1 MALTTE
7 NAVESMKSL
16 YAYMKEH
23 VGMNHSE
30 KILDIIE
37 KLDNNKM
44 MIGFAGHF
52 SAGKSTLINTLLNR
66 EMLPSSPIPTSANI
80 VQLKSGKP
88 FTVAYFHNELPVKYE
103 GTVDFD
109 LVQALCKDGEE
120 ITRVDISH
128 PESGLPE
135 DVTVLDTPGV
145 DSTNDADRLITESSL
160 HLMDHMFYVMDYNHV
175 QSEVNLQFLWEMQKR
190 GTPFSLVINQIDK
203 HNEKEISFQ
212 SFCESVENS
221 LDQWGI
227 AAEKIFYTSMRDFD
241 LPHNGFEELKADFEA
256 LFKRPYELIE
266 NQAKLDVQSIVHECV
281 REAKEDID
289 QDKQEL
295 IERKR
300 ELETIVENSHLSIDH
315 PSTTEGSLQQANQD
329 IEKRIFS
336 FIPNAYLMPSAL
348 REDAKAF
355 LESKQKE
362 FKVGL
367 LFSNKKTEE
376 EKRIRKEKFFHHL
389 DEVIEKNLKWPL
401 RDRWMEIAEKHEV
414 TEADFIQMIQEF
426 PFNYKKDRLADLVQ
440 EGAEVTG
447 EYILRYTDQVASDI
461 KKEARRFS
469 TDLQKQMEAAIQKEK
484 DSDYQKHK
492 EAYDALEKAAEVK
505 TKLDHFDNRLK
516 KYRDE
521 LYFKLES
528 EASKEERELVER
540 DLKKR
545 NEQIQVGTKRCS
557 EKKPEEPKDKISK
570 DVDTSTPRTNEEKS
584 IESVLDNVDR
594 TLSNVKDIKGLEE
607 LVDQLKNKKERLRN
621 RHYTVALFGAF
632 SAGKSSFANAL
643 LGDKVLPVSPNPTTA
658 TINRISPPT
667 EKHPDCSIQVDVKT
681 ESQMMDDLKN
691 LLKRLGVNETDLESV
706 YHALLTM
713 PEKNKEYLEHKQYS
727 FLQAFLEGFPDMKQH
742 INQTI
747 TIPWEL
753 FSRYVSEEKT
763 SCFIESM
770 ELYYDCP
777 LTRAGVTLVDTP
789 GADSANARHTD
800 VSFEYIKDS
809 DAVLFVTYYNHPFS
823 KADQAFLTQLGR
835 VKDSFAMDKMF
846 FIINAKD
853 LANSVRELNSVEEYL
868 IDQLVR
874 FQIRNPR
881 LYSVSSLNGLK
892 EKQGERTEP
901 SNLDVFETEFHQF
914 LEKELAEV
922 LIHSIRQVIEEVSA
936 TLQEFIKNAEL
947 GENEREYQL
956 SLFQE
961 QKNEAISTLRD
972 KGMGRGTETLK
983 NKAEKQVFYAHERL
997 MLQFNDLFK
1006 QHFNPATINGKDKD
1020 ISSQLNEA
1028 KDKLVEEVNFE
1039 MKQELR
1045 AISLRIE
1052 RLMEDLIRKRRED
1065 IQREL
1070 KKTRKSL
1077 RLNEVEWEP
1086 LDLPSFSSTVQLD
1099 EKKSNA
1105 ILKQFKSTKAFFE
1118 KNEKESMKEDL
1129 SSMVSPLLKT
1139 AFEQALDVVNDH
1151 YCKYYEVRA
1160 QTYKGEWERQVRHT
1174 FDRLSYNLEHPL
1186 DTTKIEKAQK
1196 EMESML
1202 F

>member
-1 MALTTE
+1 MSLTTE
-7 NAVESMKSL
+7 NAVYSMKSL

-23 VGMNHSE
+23 DGTNHSD

-52 SAGKSTLINTLLNR
+52 SAGKSTLINTLLNS

-80 VQLKSGKP
+80 VQLKSGEP
-88 FTVAYFHNELPVKYE
+88 FTVAYFRNKLPVIYE

-135 DVTVLDTPGV
+135 NVSVLDTPGV

-203 HNEKEISFQ
+203 HNENEISFQ
-212 SFCESVENS
+212 SFCQSVEDS

-227 AAEKIFYTSMRDFD
+227 AAEKIFYTSMRDFE
-241 LPHNGFEELKADFEA
+241 LSHNGFEELKGEFEA
-256 LFKRPYELIE
+256 LFKRPYGVIE
-266 NQAKLDVQSIVHECV
+266 NQARLDVQSIVHECL
-281 REAKEDID
+281 REAEEDIG

-295 IERKR
+295 VERKR
-300 ELETIVENSHLSIDH
+300 ELETIVENSHLSIGH
-315 PSTTEGSLQQANQD
+315 PSTMEDTLQQANKD
-329 IEKRIFS
+329 VEKRIFS
-336 FIPNAYLMPSAL
+336 FIPNAYLMPSGL

-355 LESKQKE
+355 LESQQKG
-362 FKVGL
+362 FKVGF
-367 LFSNKKTEE
+367 LFSHKKTEE
-376 EKRIRKEKFFHHL
+376 EKSIRKEKFFHHL

-401 RDRWMEIAEKHEV
+401 RDRWLEIAEKHKV
-414 TEADFIQMIQEF
+414 TEVRFIEMIQEF
-426 PFNYKKDRLADLVQ
+426 PFNYDKDRLSDQVQ
-440 EGAEVTG
+440 KGAEVTG

-469 TDLQKQMEAAIQKEK
+469 IDLQKQMEAAIQKEK

-492 EAYDALEKAAEVK
+492 EAYDALEETAEVK
-505 TKLDHFDNRLK
+505 TKLDQLDTRLK

-521 LYFKLES
+521 LYFKLDS
-528 EASKEERELVER
+528 EASKKERELVER

-545 NEQIQVGTKRCS
+545 KEQVQAGTKQRS
-557 EKKPEEPKDKISK
+557 EKKLEESKDKVSR
-570 DVDTSTPRTNEEKS
+570 DVDTSSTRGNREKS
-584 IESVLDNVDR
+584 IESVLANVDR
-594 TLSNVKDIKGLEE
+594 TLSIVKDIQGLEE
-607 LVDQLKNKKERLRN
+607 LVQQLKKKKERLRN

-643 LGDKVLPVSPNPTTA
+643 LGDHVLPVSPNPTTA
-658 TINRISPPT
+658 AINRISPPT
-667 EKHPDCSIQVDVKT
+667 EEHPDRSIQVDVKS
-681 ESQMMDDLKN
+681 ESQMIDDLKN
-691 LLKRLGVNETDLESV
+691 LLNRLDVKATDLDSA
-706 YHALLTM
+706 YHVLLAL
-713 PEKNKEYLEHKQYS
+713 PEENKEKLEHKQYS
-727 FLQAFLEGFPDMKQH
+727 FLQAFLDGFPDMKQH
-742 INQTI
+742 MNQTI
-747 TIPWEL
+747 TIPWEH
-753 FSRYVSEEKT
+753 FSKYVSEEKT

-777 LTRAGVTLVDTP
+777 LTRSGVTLVDTP

-800 VSFEYIKDS
+800 VSFEYIKDA

-823 KADQAFLTQLGR
+823 KADQSFLTQLGR

-846 FIINAKD
+846 FVINAKD
-853 LANSVRELNSVEEYL
+853 LASSVQELNSVEDYL
-868 IDQLVR
+868 IDQLVK

-881 LYSVSSLNGLK
+881 LYSISSLNGLK
-892 EKQGERTEP
+892 EKQGKRTEP

-922 LIHSIRQVIEEVSA
+922 LVHSILQDIEEVSA
-936 TLQEFIKNAEL
+936 TLHEFIKNAEL
-947 GENEREYQL
+947 DENERENQL
-956 SLFQE
+956 SLFHE
-961 QKNEAISTLRD
+961 QKKEAITILQD
-972 KGMGRGTETLK
+972 KGMGRGKETLK

-1006 QHFNPATINGKDKD
+1006 QHFNPATINGKDQD
-1020 ISSQLNEA
+1020 TSSQLKEA
-1028 KDKLVEEVNFE
+1028 KDKLVEEINFE

-1052 RLMEDLIRKRRED
+1052 RLMEDLISKHRED

-1077 RLNEVEWEP
+1077 RLDEVEWEP
-1086 LDLPSFSSTVQLD
+1086 LELPTFDRIIQLD
-1099 EKKSNA
+1099 EKQSNA
-1105 ILKQFKSTKAFFE
+1105 VLKQFKSTKAFFE
-1118 KNEKESMKEDL
+1118 KNEKEAMKEEL
-1129 SSMVSPLLKT
+1129 SSMVSPLLKKE
-1139 AFEQALDVVNDH
+1139 FEQALDVLNDH
-1151 YCKYYEVRA
+1151 YGKYYEVRA
-1160 QTYKGEWERQVRHT
+1160 ETYKENWESQIRHT
-1174 FDRLSYNLEHPL
+1174 YERLSYNLQHPV
-1186 DTTKIEKAQK
+1186 DTTRVEKARK
-1196 EMESML
+1196 EMETIM